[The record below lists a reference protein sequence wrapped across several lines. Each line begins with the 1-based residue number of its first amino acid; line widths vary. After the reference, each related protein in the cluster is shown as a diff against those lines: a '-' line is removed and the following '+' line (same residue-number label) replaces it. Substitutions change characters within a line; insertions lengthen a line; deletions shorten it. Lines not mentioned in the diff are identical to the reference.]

1 MPMPALASVA
11 VLVVSSS
18 TFKAVFMPS
27 TAAKMVPLARLM
39 CQLRVAVRSPVTSYP
54 CRRKCSITSLATGVR
69 SGTVTGITLDE
80 ENVGSDTGGNFG
92 NWGKD
97 ILYTKA
103 RVPRPAGDPSGGR
116 VRLRAWEV
124 PRPAGDPSGRGPVRG
139 TGAVRL
145 RAGEV
150 KRADLVTLHL
160 ALFTLNLVQA
170 FPAARPAP
178 QWR

>member
-69 SGTVTGITLDE
+69 SGTVTGISLGE

-103 RVPRPAGDPSGGR
+103 RVPRPATGPRAWEVPRPATGP
-116 VRLRAWEV
+116 RAWEV
-124 PRPAGDPSGRGPVRG
+124 PRPAGDPSGRGERRAS
-139 TGAVRL
+139 GAVRL
-145 RAGEV
+145 RVREV

-160 ALFTLNLVQA
+160 ALFT
-170 FPAARPAP
+170 
-178 QWR
+178 